1 MPGPAALETILS
13 RHPAGRRDALVP
25 LLCEVQGERGW
36 LAPEDVERIADHVG
50 VPGEVAWN
58 AIRVSGTFRI
68 EPPGRWPIRVCV
80 GTSCQVK
87 GANATLAALETALGV
102 SAGRTT
108 ADGAFSLD
116 AVACFGA
123 CSFAPVVE
131 VLGQVRFGLG
141 ATEAPRLLEEL
152 RATRAGADG
161 RRRAGC
167 AE

>member
-58 AIRVSGTFRI
+58 AIRASGTFRF

-80 GTSCQVK
+80 GTSCQVQ
-87 GANATLAALETALGV
+87 GANATLAALEAALGV
-102 SAGRTT
+102 PAGRTT
-108 ADGAFSLD
+108 ADGALSLD

-123 CSFAPVVE
+123 CSFAPVIE
-131 VLGQVRFGLG
+131 VGGQVRCGLH
-141 ATEAPRLLEEL
+141 AAEVPRLLEEL
-152 RATRAGADG
+152 RARSVGAGGSRRTGRAV
-161 RRRAGC
+161 
-167 AE
+167 

>member
-50 VPGEVAWN
+50 VPSEAAWN
-58 AIRVSGTFRI
+58 AIRVSGTFRF

-80 GTSCQVK
+80 GTSCQVQ
-87 GANATLAALETALGV
+87 GANATLAALEAALGV
-102 SAGRTT
+102 PAGRTT
-108 ADGAFSLD
+108 ADGALSLD

-123 CSFAPVVE
+123 CSFAPVIE
-131 VLGQVRFGLG
+131 VGGQVRCGLH
-141 ATEAPRLLEEL
+141 AAEVPRLLEEL
-152 RATRAGADG
+152 RARSVGAGGSRRTGRAV
-161 RRRAGC
+161 
-167 AE
+167 